1 MAREASLLLR
11 PIGVARL
18 DVLYALIS
26 NIVLNHLVVDGH
38 LAVSR
43 RLVRL
48 LQIKRLRTVLL
59 LNRIALHQYVLRL
72 PLIAS
77 DEVCRALNDLA
88 CGSSFNFSGSFHW
101 RANRIKPGSWRS

>member
-1 MAREASLLLR
+1 MLR

-18 DVLYALIS
+18 DVLYALICDV
-26 NIVLNHLVVDGH
+26 VLNHLVVDGH

-59 LNRIALHQYVLRL
+59 LNRIAFHQYVLRL
-72 PLIAS
+72 PPIVS
-77 DEVCRALNDLA
+77 DEACRALNDLA
-88 CGSSFNFSGSFHW
+88 CGSSFDFGGSFHG